1 MKKCMSCGEEIHPK
15 RLEILPSTQT
25 CVTCST
31 TGRKA
36 GVTVT
41 LGEGDHT
48 YNETIIM
55 EQEEFLKYKEFERK
69 FHGKRK
75 DDIPHPEEEIDEDEE
90 EENENELDGI
100 EEIKNIDV
108 DDLEDN
114 V

>member
-1 MKKCMSCGEEIHPK
+1 MKKCMLCGGEIHPK

-55 EQEEFLKYKEFERK
+55 EQEEYLKYKEFEHK
-69 FHGKRK
+69 FYGKRK
-75 DDIPHPEEEIDEDEE
+75 DDIPHPEDETVEE
-90 EENENELDGI
+90 EEEIEDELDGI
-100 EEIKNIDV
+100 EEVKNIDT